1 MAWQGATVRELF
13 LVRHG
18 KAEAA
23 SSGGD
28 AARVLTREGREDIAA
43 AGRGLAALSVRPTA
57 LWHSPY
63 ARAVETAGLLA
74 GPLAVGAAALRAEP
88 LLVPGGSVERA
99 GRAILDAD
107 AQSLLC
113 VSHMPLLPELA
124 GWLLG
129 ARLDFGTGTV
139 AHLALVGPRGAV
151 LVGLWSAEL
160 LARVR

>member
-1 MAWQGATVRELF
+1 MRELF

-18 KAEAA
+18 QAEAA

-28 AARVLTREGREDIAA
+28 AARVLTREGRESIAA
-43 AGRGLAALSVRPTA
+43 AGLGLSALAVRPAA

-63 ARAVETAGLLA
+63 ARAVETASLLA
-74 GPLAVGAAALRAEP
+74 EPLGVGATALRGEP

-99 GRAILDAD
+99 ARAILDAD
-107 AQSLLC
+107 ARCLMC

-124 GWLLG
+124 GRLLG
-129 ARLDFGTGTV
+129 MRLDFGTGTV
-139 AHLALVGPRGAV
+139 AHLALVGPRGAA
-151 LVGLWSAEL
+151 LVGLWSVEL